1 MNAMLE
7 FYTKAFGF
15 TFEPH
20 DTYGLASQFGY
31 RDGLT
36 LKFVPIRDSADF
48 VGFPVHQL
56 GFAVPDVEAVVAL
69 AHRLG
74 GRVEGVPQAVRDS
87 IHAAI
92 RDPDGNTIELYGPRP
107 APSP

>member
-1 MNAMLE
+1 MDAMLE

-36 LKFVPIRDSADF
+36 LKFVPIRD
-48 VGFPVHQL
+48 
-56 GFAVPDVEAVVAL
+56 
-69 AHRLG
+69 
-74 GRVEGVPQAVRDS
+74 
-87 IHAAI
+87 
-92 RDPDGNTIELYGPRP
+92 PDGNTIELYGPRP
-107 APSP
+107 ATSP

>member
-1 MNAMLE
+1 MDAMLE
-7 FYTKAFGF
+7 FYTRAFGF

-69 AHRLG
+69 ASRLG
-74 GRVEGVPQAVRDS
+74 GRVEGVPETVRDS

-107 APSP
+107 ASSP